1 MDSTKEYHDML
12 ISQPGALAFTSV
24 REGAGMGSVADYL
37 DIPGVWLVDSLLPLR
52 ALLAKHLVEK
62 NAGRFIA
69 DQSNAEKAMVR
80 MEFPIVEHRKK
91 N

>member
-1 MDSTKEYHDML
+1 
-12 ISQPGALAFTSV
+12 
-24 REGAGMGSVADYL
+24 MGSVADYL
-37 DIPGVWLVDSLLPLR
+37 DTPSVRSLDSLLPLR
-52 ALLAKHLVEK
+52 ALLAKHLVEQ
-62 NAGRFIA
+62 NGGRLIA